1 VESSRRGFLAGA
13 CACAAC
19 LSPLAV
25 TSTAGAKVL
34 PTKLEPLV
42 GPGYIPEDQDERGMW
57 QSLEEV
63 EEAIRT
69 SPQRLDAPKFHEYT
83 RGVVERLVQRPVP
96 DLRIYLIR
104 DASFNASMYPSGMM
118 IVHTGLI
125 ARMRNEAQF
134 AAVLGHEAGHY
145 FRKHSIQVYRNLR
158 RKASAGAFLSIIG
171 GLAGSAVSMALMMSV
186 LQFSR
191 TQEAEADAYGLVL
204 MSHAGYSL
212 DAPGQVWKQVIEE
225 RKASALQGDRKYK
238 DRSASVFSTHPA
250 TDDRMVDLIDTAAQ
264 LDKTAA
270 VPGADHRE
278 EWLAM
283 VGPHLPQLLEEQVK
297 LNDPGAN
304 LYLVEYLAQDGW
316 TGLLRYNE
324 GEIYRMRNAAGDD
337 VKAGEA
343 YATAITLP
351 DAPSEAWRGHGYAL
365 LKAGKTAEGRD
376 ALNKYLE
383 LNPGAKD
390 AGMIRFTLAQ

>member
-1 VESSRRGFLAGA
+1 MENSRRGFLTGA

-19 LSPLAV
+19 LSPLAL
-25 TSTAGAKVL
+25 SSKASARVL

-69 SPQRLDAPKFHEYT
+69 SPQRLDAPKFHDYT
-83 RGVVERLVQRPVP
+83 RGVVERLVQRPTP
-96 DLRIYLIR
+96 DLRIYLVR

-158 RKASAGAFLSIIG
+158 RKASTGAFLSMIG

-204 MSHAGYSL
+204 MSHAGYTL
-212 DAPGQVWKQVIEE
+212 DAAGQVWKQVIEE
-225 RKASALQGDRKYK
+225 RKASAAQSDRKYK
-238 DRSASVFSTHPA
+238 DKSKSVFSTHPA
-250 TDDRMVDLIDTAAQ
+250 TDERMVDLTDTAAQ
-264 LDKTAA
+264 LTRAA
-270 VPGADHRE
+270 TTPGADHRE
-278 EWLAM
+278 EWLAL
-283 VGPHLPQLLEEQVK
+283 VQPHLPQLLEEQVK

-324 GEIYRMRNAAGDD
+324 GEIYRMRNAEGDD
-337 VKAGEA
+337 AKAAGA

-351 DAPSEAWRGHGYAL
+351 DAPPEAWRGHGYAL
-365 LKAGKTAEGRD
+365 LKSGKTTEGRD
-376 ALNKYLE
+376 ALNQYLTM
-383 LNPGAKD
+383 NPDAKD
-390 AGMIRFTLAQ
+390 AGIIRFTLAQ

>member
-1 VESSRRGFLAGA
+1 MVASRRGFLT

-19 LSPLAV
+19 LSPLAA
-25 TSTAGAKVL
+25 TSTAYAKLL

-42 GPGYIPEDQDERGMW
+42 GPGYVPEDQDERGMW

-69 SPQRLDAPKFHEYT
+69 SPKRLDAPKFHDYT
-83 RGVVERLVQRPVP
+83 RGVVERLVQRPTP
-96 DLRIYLIR
+96 DLRIYLMR
-104 DASFNASMYPSGMM
+104 DASFNASMFPSGMM
-118 IVHTGLI
+118 IVNTGLI

-145 FRKHSIQVYRNLR
+145 FRKHSITQWRSLR
-158 RKASAGAFLSIIG
+158 RKASAGAFLSMLG
-171 GLAGSAVSMALMMSV
+171 GLAGSAVSAALVMSV

-204 MSHAGYSL
+204 MARAGYNP

-225 RKASALQGDRKYK
+225 RRASAKLGDRKYK
-238 DRSASVFSTHPA
+238 DQSKSVFSTHPA
-250 TDDRMVDLIDTAAQ
+250 SDDRMVDLNDTAEQ
-264 LDKTAA
+264 LRKTAS
-270 VPGADHRE
+270 VPSGDHRE
-278 EWLAM
+278 EWLAL
-283 VGPHLPQLLEEQVK
+283 VKPHLPQLLEEQVN

-304 LYLVEYLAQDGW
+304 LYLVEYLATDGW

-337 VKAGEA
+337 VKAAAA
-343 YATAITLP
+343 YAAAIALP
-351 DAPSEAWRGHGYAL
+351 DAPPQAWRGHGYAL
-365 LKAGKTAEGRD
+365 LKAGKATEGRD
-376 ALNKYLE
+376 ALSKYLE
-383 LNPGAKD
+383 LNPGAND